1 MLRRRRRVLVS
12 AIALFSLVEA
22 VGVAIPAAHAAPS
35 AAVVAG
41 TPSVPASASQM
52 EADIFYLMNVSR
64 AVAGLPPLVRNATLD
79 ARAKNW
85 SIYLSG
91 NNCYTGSAP
100 ICHSGH
106 AAMKSAANAAAY
118 PQTAKWW
125 AENVQDMYGGDA
137 QKSHNRFMNSPAHR
151 ANIMRKDTNA
161 VGIGVVIRDDG
172 YIFVTHLFAQIPAP
186 PKPPHPCGMVS
197 GTFSYGSRGSR
208 VRVLQC
214 ALQMVGLYAGP
225 VNGRFDKAT
234 KAAVKLFQS
243 QHGLRVT
250 GTANLVTRRAI
261 GITR

>member
-79 ARAKNW
+79 ARAKSW

-106 AAMKSAANAAAY
+106 AAMKSAGVKYEMFIYPDTQHGFHNNSTPRYQEAAA
-118 PQTAKWW
+118 
-125 AENVQDMYGGDA
+125 
-137 QKSHNRFMNSPAHR
+137 
-151 ANIMRKDTNA
+151 
-161 VGIGVVIRDDG
+161 
-172 YIFVTHLFAQIPAP
+172 
-186 PKPPHPCGMVS
+186 
-197 GTFSYGSRGSR
+197 
-208 VRVLQC
+208 
-214 ALQMVGLYAGP
+214 
-225 VNGRFDKAT
+225 
-234 KAAVKLFQS
+234 KLSWDRTIAFFKK
-243 QHGLRVT
+243 
-250 GTANLVTRRAI
+250 NLA
-261 GITR
+261 